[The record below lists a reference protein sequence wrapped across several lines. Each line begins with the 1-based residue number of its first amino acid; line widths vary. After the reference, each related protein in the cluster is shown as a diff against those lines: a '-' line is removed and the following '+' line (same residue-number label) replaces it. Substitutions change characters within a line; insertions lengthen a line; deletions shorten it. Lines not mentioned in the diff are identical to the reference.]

1 MGRNKMNIQQM
12 TQEEYRAVD
21 ALSNSELQLIARS
34 PSEIEWSRNAP
45 VDNTKTAAFDFGT
58 ALHAALLEPETF
70 NDSVL
75 VYTDTKSRETVKFKA
90 FYDAHM
96 SEGKL
101 ILLEDEYSKIRFQ
114 VDSAYAHP
122 TFAKIMR
129 DAEHL
134 EASIFTDL
142 DGIAVKIRP
151 DLITN
156 SYALCDVK
164 TTSSIDDWRNSAKW
178 KNPLFTHGYGHTAA
192 FYMDVLSEASDMQV
206 DSYTFLV
213 VQKTISLGKYP
224 VAVITITREECER
237 YGFFDDVYAN
247 LARYKQCK
255 ADDNWIGY
263 ESFPAFPVFESEQI
277 SISEVD

>member
-1 MGRNKMNIQQM
+1 MI
-12 TQEEYRAVD
+12 D
-21 ALSNSELQLIARS
+21 AQY
-34 PSEIEWSRNAP
+34 
-45 VDNTKTAAFDFGT
+45 
-58 ALHAALLEPETF
+58 LE
-70 NDSVL
+70 
-75 VYTDTKSRETVKFKA
+75 
-90 FYDAHM
+90 
-96 SEGKL
+96 G
-101 ILLEDEYSKIRFQ
+101 
-114 VDSAYAHP
+114 
-122 TFAKIMR
+122 
-129 DAEHL
+129 
-134 EASIFTDL
+134 SIFTEL
-142 DGIAVKIRP
+142 DGVKVKIRP

-164 TTSSIDDWRNSAKW
+164 TTASIDDWRNSAKW

-237 YGFFDDVYAN
+237 YGFFDEVYAN

-263 ESFPAFPVFESEQI
+263 ESFPVFPVFDNQEI